1 MACGGVA
8 GWSTS
13 SPPSAKLSAGASSC
27 PAARRDYTHEGERL
41 PNHLSIYLSIYLL
54 LINQSINQSST
65 QGVLGLW
72 EYVSPALGERDCQ
85 LFQELRTQDVQE
97 QVLSHTTPSHTTP
110 SHTTHSHYEHPLTTY
125 SHYEHPL
132 TTHSHYEH
140 PLTTHSHYEHPLT
153 ITNVNL
159 SSAVVCVPV
168 GKREEKDCSSN
179 QESKGGGRGYGG
191 RHSK

>member
-97 QVLSHTTPSHTTP
+97 QVLSHTIP
-110 SHTTHSHYEHPLTTY
+110 SHTTH

-140 PLTTHSHYEHPLT
+140 PLTTHSHYEHLLT